1 MPTKF
6 TRTNFGTGAYVPLD
20 TTINGRCTVT
30 FVNATSVVCRFAGEA
45 DTAPAAGTTNYAA
58 VASVSNA
65 VWRITCNP
73 AKTWIL
79 AGSGGGTLE
88 MMIDY

>member
-6 TRTNFGTGAYVPLD
+6 TRTNFSTTAYVPLD
-20 TTINGRCTVT
+20 STLNGRCTVSFANGT
-30 FVNATSVVCRFAGEA
+30 GVVCRFAGEA
-45 DTAPAAGTTNYAA
+45 DAAPATGTTAYAA
-58 VASVSNA
+58 VVSNSSA
-65 VWRITCNP
+65 VFRLTCNP

-88 MMIDY
+88 LMIDH